1 MMPSVAGTR
10 RGPVDEPEIEFAK
23 SMRAG
28 GLKVVLAESCTGG
41 LISHRLTNLPGAS
54 EYLLAGLTTYAN
66 EAKEQLLG
74 VRAETLALYGAVSRE
89 TALEMARGARNLF
102 SHRFPKERLLGL
114 AVTGIAGPTGGS
126 PEKPVGTV
134 WIGLAGPQGE
144 GARLLRLKGTR
155 RQIKEASATAALLF
169 ALDALG
175 VRPGE
180 SARAT

>member
-1 MMPSVAGTR
+1 MIPSALGAGR
-10 RGPVDEPEIEFAK
+10 RPTGAAEIEFAK
-23 SMRAG
+23 TMRAG
-28 GLKVVLAESCTGG
+28 GWKLVVAESCTGG

-74 VRAETLALYGAVSRE
+74 VRAETLTLYGAVSRE

-102 SHRFPKERLLGL
+102 SHRFPEERLLGL

-134 WIGLAGPQGE
+134 WIGLAGPQRE

-155 RQIKEASATAALLF
+155 RQIKEASATAALVF

-180 SARAT
+180 PARAT